1 MKLEVIKMFADNIAQ
16 FGTVRIL
23 VNNAGLQ
30 RNAKFVDMTLEQWN
44 FVLAV
49 NLTGQFLCARE
60 AIKGFMRIGIDEKR
74 AKPQEKYFDT
84 CFCFSW
90 HLRCVAILSPFGS

>member
-1 MKLEVIKMFADNIAQ
+1 MFADNIAQ

-30 RNAKFVDMTLEQWN
+30 RNAKFVDMMLEQWN

-49 NLTGQFLCARE
+49 NLTGQFLFARQ
-60 AIKGFMRIGIDEKR
+60 AIKEFLRRGVDETKSK
-74 AKPQEKYFDT
+74 AAGKIF
-84 CFCFSW
+84 
-90 HLRCVAILSPFGS
+90 